1 MSIAATGFFAPRKV
15 NPSDK
20 LSLYGSATVADLPG
34 QPGSGALAA
43 TAMTYEWSTAP
54 QLNLSDANITGGG
67 GPWRRSLFLLPYA
80 LQLSA
85 GTYRLTLTAR
95 LATGSSA
102 YASVAL
108 LVNAPPYGGTL
119 RLAFAGSEARAL
131 AAVNLS
137 ATGWTDDTDDL
148 PLTYSFAYLVAVGAG
163 GGGGSSPAATPTN
176 NDGGGGAAAGGGAVV
191 QQIRGRDAAQS
202 TSFSPSAGNGSAILT
217 VHDVWGGKAMASE
230 LLNVVPVKLDTAL
243 MGSVLAQIGDLSASA
258 LASNSSK
265 GNAAATQLVG
275 ALAATLNMQ
284 VTSYLSLLLLGDFL
298 LLATYYLP
306 LCLTRRA
313 PRPRLRATC
322 RASPTQRC
330 SSCAR
335 ASSPSSPPDRRP

>member
-1 MSIAATGFFAPRKV
+1 MTFNNVLVHAAGRGSPRADAKKRRLSGTCSDQATCDGRAKPPQQCV
-15 NPSDK
+15 NP
-20 LSLYGSATVADLPG
+20 LC
-34 QPGSGALAA
+34 
-43 TAMTYEWSTAP
+43 
-54 QLNLSDANITGGG
+54 
-67 GPWRRSLFLLPYA
+67 
-80 LQLSA
+80 
-85 GTYRLTLTAR
+85 
-95 LATGSSA
+95 
-102 YASVAL
+102 
-108 LVNAPPYGGTL
+108 
-119 RLAFAGSEARAL
+119 
-131 AAVNLS
+131 
-137 ATGWTDDTDDL
+137 
-148 PLTYSFAYLVAVGAG
+148 
-163 GGGGSSPAATPTN
+163 
-176 NDGGGGAAAGGGAVV
+176 GAAAGGGAVV

-298 LLATYYLP
+298 LLATSYLP

>member
-1 MSIAATGFFAPRKV
+1 M
-15 NPSDK
+15 
-20 LSLYGSATVADLPG
+20 
-34 QPGSGALAA
+34 
-43 TAMTYEWSTAP
+43 
-54 QLNLSDANITGGG
+54 
-67 GPWRRSLFLLPYA
+67 
-80 LQLSA
+80 
-85 GTYRLTLTAR
+85 
-95 LATGSSA
+95 
-102 YASVAL
+102 AL

-119 RLAFAGSEARAL
+119 RLAFAGQEARAL

-148 PLTYSFAYLVAVGAG
+148 PLTYSFAYLVAVGTG
-163 GGGGSSPAATPTN
+163 GGGGSSSAATPTN
-176 NDGGGGAAAGGGAVV
+176 DGGGGGAAAGGSAVV

-284 VTSYLSLLLLGDFL
+284 VTSYLSLLLLAVFL
-298 LLATYYLP
+298 LLTTYYLP

-322 RASPTQRC
+322 RASPTLRC